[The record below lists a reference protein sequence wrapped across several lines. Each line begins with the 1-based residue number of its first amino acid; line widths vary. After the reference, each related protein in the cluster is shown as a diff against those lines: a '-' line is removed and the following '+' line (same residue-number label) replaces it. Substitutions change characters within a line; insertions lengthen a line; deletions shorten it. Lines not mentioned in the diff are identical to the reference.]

1 MEKNRE
7 KKKIISEVNRVSAR
21 CMRIIMYFLLV
32 FFAFFLINDIFDT
45 MLLAA
50 TISLC
55 LFIAFIPI
63 LIVNILKLDKK
74 NGTRHVI
81 IICTDLITL
90 ILVTQFGHYAYAILL
105 FPILLASLYFD
116 RTFLLYTSLLV
127 IASIAFSA
135 FVQMNF
141 RFLIM
146 HKAYENY
153 NDLMIHFCAPAF
165 IIVIFMSF
173 IAFFI
178 VDRNALMI
186 DRNIDTALITVENEK
201 GLCYAFSEIS
211 ENKSKLTGEHI
222 KRVAEYTKILGRA
235 SGFDEDY
242 VEKLATAAMMH
253 DIGKLMIPADILDKP
268 TKLTDEEYEIMKS
281 HVLYGEALLE
291 KCPGEVMHLARII
304 AKEHHERWDGTGY
317 LGMKG
322 NEIAYISRIVSV
334 CDVFDALTAERL
346 YKKGWS
352 DEDTY
357 NEIIKNSGKQF
368 DPKVVK
374 LFIQNFDKF
383 KEVRDKI
390 PDMKIY

>member
-1 MEKNRE
+1 MEKKRE

-32 FFAFFLINDIFDT
+32 FYAFFIILDVFDMT
-45 MLLAA
+45 LL
-50 TISLC
+50 TITTAIC

-74 NGTRHVI
+74 SGTRHVI
-81 IICTDLITL
+81 IICTIMITM
-90 ILVTQFGHYAYAILL
+90 ILVTEFGTYAYPILL

-116 RTFLLYTSLLV
+116 RTFILYTSLLV
-127 IASIAFSA
+127 ILSIVASA
-135 FVQMNF
+135 FIQTNLS
-141 RFLIM
+141 FLIM
-146 HKAYENY
+146 HKVTSNY
-153 NDLMIHFCAPAF
+153 TYLLKYFCMPSF
-165 IIVIFMSF
+165 LIVIFMSF

-178 VDRNALMI
+178 VDRNAMMI

-253 DIGKLMIPADILDKP
+253 DIGKLMISADILDKP

-304 AKEHHERWDGTGY
+304 AKEHHERWDGKGY

-322 NEIAYISRIVSV
+322 EEIAYISRIVSV

-352 DEDTY
+352 VEDTY

-383 KEVRDKI
+383 KEVREKI

>member
-1 MEKNRE
+1 MEKKRE
-7 KKKIISEVNRVSAR
+7 KKKLISEINRVSAK

-32 FFAFFLINDIFDT
+32 FFAFFLINDIFDVAKLT
-45 MLLAA
+45 FTTCA
-50 TISLC
+50 C
-55 LFIAFIPI
+55 LVVAFIPI
-63 LIVNILKLDKK
+63 LFVNILKLDKK
-74 NGTRHVI
+74 NGTRHVV
-81 IICTDLITL
+81 IICTVLITM
-90 ILVTQFGHYAYAILL
+90 ILVTQFGNYAYPILL

-116 RTFLLYTSLLV
+116 RTFILYTSLLV
-127 IASIAFSA
+127 IASIALSA

-141 RFLIM
+141 SSIIM
-146 HKAYENY
+146 HKVYRNY
-153 NDLMIHFCAPAF
+153 NDLLIHFCVPAF
-165 IIVIFMSF
+165 LIVIFMSF

-178 VDRNALMI
+178 VDRNAMMF

-253 DIGKLMIPADILDKP
+253 DIGKLMISPEILDKP

-322 NEIAYISRIVSV
+322 DEIAYISRIVSV
-334 CDVFDALTAERL
+334 CDVFDALTAERM

-357 NEIIKNSGKQF
+357 NEIITNSGKQF

-383 KEVRDKI
+383 KEVREKI

>member
-141 RFLIM
+141 KFLIM
-146 HKAYENY
+146 HKSYENY

>member
-1 MEKNRE
+1 MNKKRE
-7 KKKIISEVNRVSAR
+7 KQKLISEVNRVSAR
-21 CMRIIMYFLLV
+21 CMRIIMYFLLI
-32 FFAFFLINDIFDT
+32 FFAFFLVNDIFDIT
-45 MLLAA
+45 KLTFTIAA
-50 TISLC
+50 C
-55 LFIAFIPI
+55 LIIAFIPI
-63 LIVNILKLDKK
+63 LFVNILKLDKK
-74 NGTRHVI
+74 SITRHVI
-81 IICTDLITL
+81 IISTVLITMIL
-90 ILVTQFGHYAYAILL
+90 ITEFSIYAYPILL

-116 RTFLLYTSLLV
+116 RTFILYTSLLV

-135 FVQMNF
+135 FAQMNF
-141 RFLIM
+141 SSMIM
-146 HKAYENY
+146 HKAYKSY
-153 NDLMIHFCAPAF
+153 NDLLIHFSAPAF
-165 IIVIFMSF
+165 LIVIFMSF

-178 VDRNALMI
+178 VDRNAMMI

-253 DIGKLMIPADILDKP
+253 DIGKLMISDEILDKP
-268 TKLTDEEYEIMKS
+268 TKLTPEEYEIMKS

-291 KCPGEVMHLARII
+291 KCPGEIMHLARII

-322 NEIAYISRIVSV
+322 DEIAYISRIVSV
-334 CDVFDALTAERL
+334 CDVFDALTAERM

-357 NEIIKNSGKQF
+357 NEIITNSGKQF

-383 KEVRDKI
+383 KAVREKI

>member
-1 MEKNRE
+1 MNKKRE
-7 KKKIISEVNRVSAR
+7 KQKLISEVNRVSAR
-21 CMRIIMYFLLV
+21 CMRIIMYFLLI
-32 FFAFFLINDIFDT
+32 FFAFFLVNDIFDIT
-45 MLLAA
+45 KLTFTIAA
-50 TISLC
+50 C
-55 LFIAFIPI
+55 LIIAFIPI
-63 LIVNILKLDKK
+63 LFVNILKLDKK
-74 NGTRHVI
+74 SITRHVI
-81 IICTDLITL
+81 IISTVLITMIL
-90 ILVTQFGHYAYAILL
+90 ITEFSIYAYPILL

-116 RTFLLYTSLLV
+116 RTFILYTSLLV

-135 FVQMNF
+135 FAQMNF
-141 RFLIM
+141 SSMIM
-146 HKAYENY
+146 HKAYKSY
-153 NDLMIHFCAPAF
+153 NDLLIHFSAPAF
-165 IIVIFMSF
+165 LIVIFMSF

-178 VDRNALMI
+178 VDRNAMMI

-201 GLCYAFSEIS
+201 GLCYAYSEIS

-253 DIGKLMIPADILDKP
+253 DIGKLMISDEILDKP
-268 TKLTDEEYEIMKS
+268 TKLTPEEYEIMKS

-291 KCPGEVMHLARII
+291 KCPGEIMHLARII

-322 NEIAYISRIVSV
+322 DEIAYISRIVSV
-334 CDVFDALTAERL
+334 CDVFDALTAERM

-357 NEIIKNSGKQF
+357 NEIITNSGKQF

-383 KEVRDKI
+383 KAVREKI

>member
-1 MEKNRE
+1 MNKKRE
-7 KKKIISEVNRVSAR
+7 KQKLISEVNRVSAR
-21 CMRIIMYFLLV
+21 CMRIIMYFLLI
-32 FFAFFLINDIFDT
+32 FFAFFLVNDIFDIT
-45 MLLAA
+45 KLTFTIAA
-50 TISLC
+50 C
-55 LFIAFIPI
+55 LVIAFIPI
-63 LIVNILKLDKK
+63 LFVNILKLDKK
-74 NGTRHVI
+74 SITRHVI
-81 IICTDLITL
+81 IISTVLITMIL
-90 ILVTQFGHYAYAILL
+90 ITEFSIYAYPILL

-116 RTFLLYTSLLV
+116 RTFILYTSLLV

-135 FVQMNF
+135 FAQMNF
-141 RFLIM
+141 SSIIM
-146 HKAYENY
+146 HKAYKNY
-153 NDLMIHFCAPAF
+153 NDLLIHFSAPAF
-165 IIVIFMSF
+165 LIVIFMSF

-178 VDRNALMI
+178 VDRNAMMI

-253 DIGKLMIPADILDKP
+253 DIGKLMISDEILDKP
-268 TKLTDEEYEIMKS
+268 TKLTPEEYEIMKS

-291 KCPGEVMHLARII
+291 KCPGEIMHLARII

-322 NEIAYISRIVSV
+322 DEIAYISRIVSV
-334 CDVFDALTAERL
+334 CDVFDALTAERM

-357 NEIIKNSGKQF
+357 NEIITNSGKQF

-383 KEVRDKI
+383 KAVREKI

>member
-1 MEKNRE
+1 MNKKRE
-7 KKKIISEVNRVSAR
+7 KRKLISEVNRVSAR
-21 CMRIIMYFLLV
+21 CMRIIMYFLLI
-32 FFAFFLINDIFDT
+32 FFAFFLVNDIFDIT
-45 MLLAA
+45 KLTFTIAA
-50 TISLC
+50 C
-55 LFIAFIPI
+55 LVIAFIPI
-63 LIVNILKLDKK
+63 LFVNILKLDKK
-74 NGTRHVI
+74 SITRHVI
-81 IICTDLITL
+81 IISTVLITMIL
-90 ILVTQFGHYAYAILL
+90 ITEFSIYAYPILL

-116 RTFLLYTSLLV
+116 RTFILYTSLLV

-135 FVQMNF
+135 FAQMNF
-141 RFLIM
+141 SSIIM
-146 HKAYENY
+146 HKAYKNY
-153 NDLMIHFCAPAF
+153 NDLLIHFSAPAF
-165 IIVIFMSF
+165 LIVIFMSF

-178 VDRNALMI
+178 VDRNAMMI

-253 DIGKLMIPADILDKP
+253 DIGKLMISDEILDKP
-268 TKLTDEEYEIMKS
+268 TKLTPEEYEIMKS

-291 KCPGEVMHLARII
+291 KCPGEIMHLARII

-322 NEIAYISRIVSV
+322 DEIAYISRIVSV
-334 CDVFDALTAERL
+334 CDVFDALTAERM

-357 NEIIKNSGKQF
+357 NEIITNSGKQF

-383 KEVRDKI
+383 KAVREKI

>member
-1 MEKNRE
+1 MERKRE

-32 FFAFFLINDIFDT
+32 FYAFFLVIDTFDS
-45 MLLAA
+45 MLLTAS
-50 TISLC
+50 TLLC

-63 LIVNILKLDKK
+63 LIVNILKLEKK
-74 NGTRHVI
+74 NGIRHVI
-81 IICTDLITL
+81 IICTVLITMIL
-90 ILVTQFGHYAYAILL
+90 ITQFGSYAYPLLL

-116 RTFLLYTSLLV
+116 RTFILYTSLLV
-127 IASIAFSA
+127 IASIAISA
-135 FVQMNF
+135 FIQMNF
-141 RFLIM
+141 SFLIM
-146 HKAYENY
+146 HKAYKNY
-153 NDLMIHFCAPAF
+153 NDLLIHFGAPSF
-165 IIVIFMSF
+165 LIVIFMSF

-178 VDRNALMI
+178 VDRNAMMI

-253 DIGKLMIPADILDKP
+253 DIGKLMISADILDKP

-304 AKEHHERWDGTGY
+304 AKEHHERWDGNGY

-352 DEDTY
+352 IEDTY
-357 NEIIKNSGKQF
+357 NEIITNSGKQF

>member
-1 MEKNRE
+1 MEKKRE

-32 FFAFFLINDIFDT
+32 FYAFFIILDVFDMT
-45 MLLAA
+45 LL
-50 TISLC
+50 TITTAIC

-74 NGTRHVI
+74 SGTRHVI
-81 IICTDLITL
+81 IICTIMITM
-90 ILVTQFGHYAYAILL
+90 ILVTEFGTYAYPVLL

-116 RTFLLYTSLLV
+116 RTFILYTSLLV
-127 IASIAFSA
+127 ILSIVASA
-135 FVQMNF
+135 FIQTNLS
-141 RFLIM
+141 FLIM
-146 HKAYENY
+146 HKVTSNY
-153 NDLMIHFCAPAF
+153 TYLLKYFCMPSF
-165 IIVIFMSF
+165 LIVIFMSF

-178 VDRNALMI
+178 VDRNAMMI

-222 KRVAEYTKILGRA
+222 KRVAEYTKILGHA

-253 DIGKLMIPADILDKP
+253 DIGKLMISADILDKP

-304 AKEHHERWDGTGY
+304 AKEHHERWDGKGY

-322 NEIAYISRIVSV
+322 EEIAYISRIVSV

-352 DEDTY
+352 VEDTY

-383 KEVRDKI
+383 KEVREKI

>member
-153 NDLMIHFCAPAF
+153 YDLMIHFCAPAF